1 MRKNKH
7 NLVCVKEENP
17 LGTFGAISNVASRNF
32 SEDYL
37 ILNGD
42 TIFDANFKYIYE
54 SYKKDPK
61 NSPLILLKEDP
72 NHNNSGG
79 YKKVK
84 NKWFFSLEKTNYT
97 SLGAL
102 FISFSNIKKYGQK

>member
-1 MRKNKH
+1 MEFKNKPKNTLSTGKGHSIIESYCEKNKH

-84 NKWFFSLEKTNYT
+84 INGFFL
-97 SLGAL
+97 
-102 FISFSNIKKYGQK
+102 